1 MPYGNHG
8 IYDQSYLS
16 PLGNQYYETSIIK
29 PKNVFTGVNN
39 RYQQLGDVSTW
50 QPKKVN
56 PDKFK
61 VYEPLEKKIKQGLV
75 GSSAAEP
82 RGSAVIKPQENSNS
96 AESTEKLFGMEFKLL
111 FIIMCF
117 VVLVMLW
124 YIDHL
129 RQKINFLHLKS
140 LITGSDG
147 RQ

>member
-8 IYDQSYLS
+8 IYDQLYLS
-16 PLGNQYYETSIIK
+16 PLGNQYYETSLIK
-29 PKNVFTGVNN
+29 PKNVFTGANN
-39 RYQQLGDVSTW
+39 RYQQLGNVSSW
-50 QPKKVN
+50 EPKKVN

-61 VYEPLEKKIKQGLV
+61 VYEPLEKPTKPKQGLV
-75 GSSAAEP
+75 GSSATET
-82 RGSAVIKPQENSNS
+82 RGSSATENIEP
-96 AESTEKLFGMEFKLL
+96 AEKLFGMEFKLL

-140 LITGSDG
+140 LISAADG